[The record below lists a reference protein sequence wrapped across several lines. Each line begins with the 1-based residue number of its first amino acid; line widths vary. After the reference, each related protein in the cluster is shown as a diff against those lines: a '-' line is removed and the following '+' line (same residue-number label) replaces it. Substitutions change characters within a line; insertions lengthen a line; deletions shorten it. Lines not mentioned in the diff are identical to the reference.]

1 MDDLLLDEIVADAHA
16 RPLPALT
23 HRRARLPWLS
33 RKVDAIV
40 GMRRS
45 GKTSL
50 MFQRMRELIEA
61 GAPRE
66 DLLYINFE
74 DERLGEITAAHLSK
88 IVEAH
93 YRRNPAGRSR
103 PGAMFFDEIQLVA
116 GWERFVRR
124 LVDTETTHVCVTGSS
139 AKLLSREIATS
150 LRGRSLTTEL
160 FPFSFVEALESRG
173 VRSEPRP
180 PAAVRSVIEH
190 AANEYLRRGGFP
202 EVQTLDEATRV
213 RMLQDYLDVAILRD
227 LIERHAISNPVAL
240 RRFVRQ
246 LMSAPAGLF
255 SIHKLYDDLK
265 SQGLAVSKA
274 SLHAWLD
281 HVQDAFVFFAIPI
294 HTSSE
299 RARQTNPHKVYAVDP
314 GLVTA
319 CARRGSADVGQLL
332 ETAIFVELRRASPE
346 LSYLRT
352 KSGYEVD
359 FVTPSGLVQA
369 CASIADPATREREV
383 RALREAMAT
392 LGQDSAAI
400 VTLTTDEEIRVPE
413 GTIRVVPMWRWTIE
427 RAFAESADLPEH
439 AASRV

>member
-1 MDDLLLDEIVADAHA
+1 MDDLLLDEVVADAHA
-16 RPLPALT
+16 RPLPVLT
-23 HRRARLPWLS
+23 PRRVKLPWLP

-45 GKTSL
+45 GKTWL
-50 MFQRMRELIEA
+50 MFQRMRELLLA
-61 GAPRE
+61 GTPRE

-74 DERLGEITAAHLSK
+74 DERLGEVTAAHLSK

-103 PGAMFFDEIQLVA
+103 PGALFFDEIQLVD

-124 LVDTETTHVCVTGSS
+124 LVDTEPAHVCVTGSS

-160 FPFSFVEALESRG
+160 FPFSLVEVLDHRG
-173 VRSEPRP
+173 IRAEPRP
-180 PAAVRSVIEH
+180 PARVRSAIEH
-190 AANEYLRRGGFP
+190 ASNEYLRRGGFP
-202 EVQTLDEATRV
+202 EVQTLDEPTRV
-213 RMLQDYLDVAILRD
+213 RVLQDYLDVAILRD
-227 LIERHAISNPVAL
+227 LIERHAIANPVAL

-246 LMSAPAGLF
+246 LMNAPARLF

-265 SQGLAVSKA
+265 SQGLTVSKD
-274 SLHAWLD
+274 SLHAWLE

-299 RARQTNPHKVYAVDP
+299 RARQSNPRKVYAVDP

-332 ETAIFVELRRASPE
+332 ETAVFNELRRTSSDLTYA
-346 LSYLRT
+346 RT
-352 KSGYEVD
+352 ESGYEVD

-369 CASIADPATREREV
+369 CASIEDPATREREV
-383 RALREAMAT
+383 RALREAMAN
-392 LGQDSAAI
+392 LGQKEATI
-400 VTLTTDEEIRVPE
+400 VTLAVDKEIRVAE
-413 GTIRVVPMWRWTIE
+413 GTIRVIPMWRWAIE
-427 RAFAESADLPEH
+427 RATS
-439 AASRV
+439 